1 MNNSQLKEL
10 TLQDIN
16 FAQQMSYKLKTQD
29 GRLEFFK
36 WVSSFGK
43 HWQENPTP
51 LSIVRKMVD
60 KTDLDQKNILV
71 LFNIEFL
78 EVLVFERHM
87 SPDRI
92 YYIADNELEK
102 KVAETVYKVN
112 AYITDKDAGVV
123 GLKKLIE
130 SI

>member
-1 MNNSQLKEL
+1 MSLKSLIKFQEGRL
-10 TLQDIN
+10 TLFETMASVPN
-16 FAQQMSYKLKTQD
+16 N
-29 GRLEFFK
+29 
-36 WVSSFGK
+36 
-43 HWQENPTP
+43 WQENPTP
-51 LSIVRKMVD
+51 LSIVRKMAD

-78 EVLVFERHM
+78 EVLVFERHI

-92 YYIADNELEK
+92 YYIADNAVEK
-102 KVAETVYKVN
+102 KVAETVYKVH
-112 AYITDKDAGVV
+112 AYITDKDAGVA

>member
-1 MNNSQLKEL
+1 MSLKSLIKFQEGRL
-10 TLQDIN
+10 TL
-16 FAQQMSYKLKTQD
+16 FETL
-29 GRLEFFK
+29 
-36 WVSSFGK
+36 SSVPNN
-43 HWQENPTP
+43 WQENPTP
-51 LSIVRKMVD
+51 LSIVRKMAD

-78 EVLVFERHM
+78 EVLVFERHI

-92 YYIADNELEK
+92 YYIADNAVEK
-102 KVAETVYKVN
+102 KVAETVYKVH
-112 AYITDKDAGVV
+112 AYVSNKDAGIS

>member
-1 MNNSQLKEL
+1 MSLKSLIKFQEGRL
-10 TLQDIN
+10 TLFETMASVQN
-16 FAQQMSYKLKTQD
+16 N
-29 GRLEFFK
+29 
-36 WVSSFGK
+36 
-43 HWQENPTP
+43 WQENTTP
-51 LSIVRKMVD
+51 LFIVRKMAD

-78 EVLVFERHM
+78 EVLVFERHI

-92 YYIADNELEK
+92 YYIADNAVEK
-102 KVAETVYKVN
+102 KVAETVYKVH

>member
-1 MNNSQLKEL
+1 MSLKSLIKFQEGRL
-10 TLQDIN
+10 TLFDT
-16 FAQQMSYKLKTQD
+16 L
-29 GRLEFFK
+29 
-36 WVSSFGK
+36 SSVPNN
-43 HWQENPTP
+43 WQENPTP

-92 YYIADNELEK
+92 YYIADNAVEK

-112 AYITDKDAGVV
+112 AYITDKDAGVA